1 MNEIKLKINGK
12 DYNATYNK
20 QSKYYEIDL
29 TAPEVGGIYNAEVEF
44 TDLFNNNYK
53 SNEKIQVFAKEK
65 LKILGEKIFMW
76 IFDKNDFFVKHVVEL
91 ADYEINIDEETNATT
106 NVKLLQETTANA
118 DDIVAIKKN
127 NEIIYWGI
135 IDNIQNENGKHLYTY
150 TLKYITN
157 IFNQEV
163 AHSKNTEET
172 ELEEGWYRIK
182 CAVDINKV
190 LDVNQGSVENNANVQ
205 IWGNGNTSNQK
216 WKITKHSDNSY
227 EIKCIK
233 SNKVLDVPEQNYT
246 DKTSVQQYEPHGGD
260 SQRFNI
266 EHIEGAYYKVKTK
279 VANFYLDV
287 EESKTE
293 EGTDIIIYHPTRQS
307 KSKVYF

>member
-1 MNEIKLKINGK
+1 MNELTLNFNKK
-12 DYNATYNK
+12 DYEVIYNK
-20 QSKYYEIDL
+20 QSGYYEIEL
-29 TAPEVGGIYNAEVEF
+29 TAPEIGGIYNTEVEF
-44 TDLFNNNYK
+44 IDLFEDVYK
-53 SNEKIQVFAKEK
+53 SNEKIQILVKEK
-65 LKILGEKIFMW
+65 IKISSEKTFMW
-76 IFDKNDFFVKHVVEL
+76 IFDSRDFSVKDIVEIL
-91 ADYEINIDEETNATT
+91 DYEINVDEETNANSTIKVLKKT
-106 NVKLLQETTANA
+106 MAKT
-118 DDIVAIKKN
+118 DDIVTIKKN
-127 NEIIYWGI
+127 NETVYWGKI
-135 IDNIQNENGKHLYTY
+135 ENIQNENGKQLYEY

-182 CAVDINKV
+182 CAVDTNKV

-216 WKITKHSDNSY
+216 WKITKHNDNSC

-233 SNKVLDVPEQNYT
+233 SNKALDVPGQNYA
-246 DKTSVQQYEPHGGD
+246 DKTSIQQYEPHGGD

-293 EGTDIIIYHPTRQS
+293 EGTDIIIYHPTR
-307 KSKVYF
+307 